1 MPAQIAARLIDNA
14 ASVVA
19 LLGIS
24 LPSFVIGPMLVYIF
38 AVKLGWLAPSGRF
51 DWSDI
56 ILPAFT
62 LGAAL
67 SAILTRMVRSSV
79 IEELGE
85 DYVRTARAK
94 GLSERTVVY
103 KHVLKNG
110 LIPVVTILGLQL
122 GVLLA
127 GAIITEKIF
136 GWPGL
141 GLVARRGR
149 HRQTRLSRRAGLRAR
164 DQHDLH
170 HREPAHGHGLPLAG
184 SADSSRVIRVHS
196 CKSVVNE
203 SSNYH
208 RTWSSSWCS
217 CSWRCLRRGSRRMTS
232 ARPICRCVI
241 LPPSAA
247 HWFGT
252 DSTGRDIF
260 SRVVFGAR
268 ISLQVGIIVVTVSA
282 VIGTLLGAIAG
293 YYGGWVDRI
302 VSGYVFNVFLA
313 FPGLLLAI
321 AMVAFLGAGLN
332 KLILALCIIGWVGYA
347 RLIRGQ
353 VLKVR
358 EYDFVQ
364 AARALGASDA
374 RILLIHILPNAI
386 QPLIVQASL
395 GMAGAVLSEA
405 SLSFLG
411 LGVPPPAPSWGV
423 MIEEARD
430 LSTLQAAPHALIFP
444 GIAIA
449 LTVLAFNFIGDGLRE
464 YLDPRQRAR

>member
-1 MPAQIAARLIDNA
+1 MNRLTIVGLIIVVVL
-14 ASVVA
+14 VVA
-19 LLGIS
+19 AL
-24 LPSFVIGPMLVYIF
+24 FADVI
-38 AVKLGWLAPSGRF
+38 ATH
-51 DWSDI
+51 DI
-56 ILPAFT
+56 
-62 LGAAL
+62 GATNL
-67 SAILTRMVRSSV
+67 SMR
-79 IEELGE
+79 
-85 DYVRTARAK
+85 Y
-94 GLSERTVVY
+94 
-103 KHVLKNG
+103 
-110 LIPVVTILGLQL
+110 
-122 GVLLA
+122 
-127 GAIITEKIF
+127 
-136 GWPGL
+136 
-141 GLVARRGR
+141 
-149 HRQTRLSRRAGLRAR
+149 
-164 DQHDLH
+164 
-170 HREPAHGHGLPLAG
+170 
-184 SADSSRVIRVHS
+184 
-196 CKSVVNE
+196 
-203 SSNYH
+203 
-208 RTWSSSWCS
+208 
-217 CSWRCLRRGSRRMTS
+217 
-232 ARPICRCVI
+232 
-241 LPPSAA
+241 LPPSAE

-268 ISLQVGIIVVTVSA
+268 ISLQVGIVVVAVSA
-282 VIGTLLGAIAG
+282 VIGTILGAVAG
-293 YYGGWVDRI
+293 YYGGWVDRV

-364 AARALGASDA
+364 AARALGASDT

-386 QPLIVQASL
+386 QPFIVQASL

-405 SLSFLG
+405 ALSFLG

-464 YLDPRQRAR
+464 YLDPRQRTR

>member
-1 MPAQIAARLIDNA
+1 MNRLTIIGLVIVAILVIIA
-14 ASVVA
+14 
-19 LLGIS
+19 
-24 LPSFVIGPMLVYIF
+24 IF
-38 AVKLGWLAPSGRF
+38 APWIATYDVGATNLSMRYLAPS
-51 DWSDI
+51 S
-56 ILPAFT
+56 
-62 LGAAL
+62 
-67 SAILTRMVRSSV
+67 
-79 IEELGE
+79 
-85 DYVRTARAK
+85 
-94 GLSERTVVY
+94 
-103 KHVLKNG
+103 
-110 LIPVVTILGLQL
+110 
-122 GVLLA
+122 
-127 GAIITEKIF
+127 
-136 GWPGL
+136 
-141 GLVARRGR
+141 
-149 HRQTRLSRRAGLRAR
+149 
-164 DQHDLH
+164 
-170 HREPAHGHGLPLAG
+170 
-184 SADSSRVIRVHS
+184 
-196 CKSVVNE
+196 
-203 SSNYH
+203 
-208 RTWSSSWCS
+208 
-217 CSWRCLRRGSRRMTS
+217 
-232 ARPICRCVI
+232 
-241 LPPSAA
+241 A

-268 ISLQVGIIVVTVSA
+268 ISLQVGIVVVTVSA
-282 VIGTLLGAIAG
+282 VAGTLLGALAG
-293 YYGGWVDRI
+293 YYGGWIDRV

-364 AARALGASDA
+364 AARALGASDM
-374 RILLIHILPNAI
+374 RILFVHILPNAI

-411 LGVPPPAPSWGV
+411 LGVPPPAPSWGT

-430 LSTLQAAPHALIFP
+430 LSTLQSAPHALIFP

-464 YLDPRQRAR
+464 YLDPRQTTR

>member
-1 MPAQIAARLIDNA
+1 MNRLTIA
-14 ASVVA
+14 
-19 LLGIS
+19 
-24 LPSFVIGPMLVYIF
+24 
-38 AVKLGWLAPSGRF
+38 
-51 DWSDI
+51 
-56 ILPAFT
+56 
-62 LGAAL
+62 
-67 SAILTRMVRSSV
+67 
-79 IEELGE
+79 
-85 DYVRTARAK
+85 
-94 GLSERTVVY
+94 
-103 KHVLKNG
+103 G
-110 LIPVVTILGLQL
+110 LIIVTIL
-122 GVLLA
+122 V
-127 GAIITEKIF
+127 
-136 GWPGL
+136 
-141 GLVARRGR
+141 LVALFAPWIAPYDVG
-149 HRQTRLSRRAGLRAR
+149 TT
-164 DQHDLH
+164 DLT
-170 HREPAHGHGLPLAG
+170 
-184 SADSSRVIRVHS
+184 IR
-196 CKSVVNE
+196 
-203 SSNYH
+203 Y
-208 RTWSSSWCS
+208 
-217 CSWRCLRRGSRRMTS
+217 
-232 ARPICRCVI
+232 
-241 LPPSAA
+241 LPPSVA

-268 ISLQVGIIVVTVSA
+268 ISLQVGFIVVLVSSF
-282 VIGTLLGAIAG
+282 IGTILGAIAG

-364 AARALGASDA
+364 AARALGATDA
-374 RILLIHILPNAI
+374 RILLKHILPNAI

-464 YLDPRQRAR
+464 YLDPKQRAR